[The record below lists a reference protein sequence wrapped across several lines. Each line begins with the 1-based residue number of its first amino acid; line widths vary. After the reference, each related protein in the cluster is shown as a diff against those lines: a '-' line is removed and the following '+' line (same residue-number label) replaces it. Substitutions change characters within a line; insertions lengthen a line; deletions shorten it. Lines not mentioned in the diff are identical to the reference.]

1 MSQVEMRG
9 KPAVAW
15 TARTFLHDAEW
26 SAQVWGRPEVGF
38 SVVPECFT
46 NNSPDMI
53 RGMVDAAMDQVIKQL
68 THAPEPR
75 APQLTHIT
83 TEAGGELHYQGDDLL
98 DCFDAMQRAFVKAH
112 WSDGLPLVPPTRKKV
127 EAMVA
132 ATGLA
137 AGHLVG
143 HLEPGFGAATLEKI
157 AANAVMAGARP
168 EHMPVI
174 LAMLD
179 CFMDPRS
186 GWRGVCMSTGPQ
198 APVVMVSGRYA
209 REIGMN
215 SGVCAIGPGSVSEV
229 NVAIGRTARLLA
241 MNIGLSYPG
250 VSDMDTH
257 GTAMKFSYCVAENEE
272 RNPFEPYRVTK
283 GFAEDSTTVTV
294 NMPFSHTEVHD
305 FQNHDP
311 KRLIEVM
318 CSVICNV
325 GHAMNGHWLYN
336 NKGPLGTPSVFRG
349 ESDNLLF
356 LCPDHATAFHRA
368 GWTLANIREA
378 LFEGSRL
385 SFRKLMLTH
394 EMELF
399 NSVHPHLKWLAEAPE
414 TLISIFERPEQF
426 DLFVIGGD
434 AGWSTYHD
442 GGTFSITR
450 EARLP

>member
-1 MSQVEMRG
+1 
-9 KPAVAW
+9 
-15 TARTFLHDAEW
+15 
-26 SAQVWGRPEVGF
+26 
-38 SVVPECFT
+38 VVPECFT

-241 MNIGLSYPG
+241 MNIGLSYP
-250 VSDMDTH
+250 
-257 GTAMKFSYCVAENEE
+257 
-272 RNPFEPYRVTK
+272 
-283 GFAEDSTTVTV
+283 
-294 NMPFSHTEVHD
+294 
-305 FQNHDP
+305 
-311 KRLIEVM
+311 
-318 CSVICNV
+318 
-325 GHAMNGHWLYN
+325 
-336 NKGPLGTPSVFRG
+336 
-349 ESDNLLF
+349 
-356 LCPDHATAFHRA
+356 
-368 GWTLANIREA
+368 
-378 LFEGSRL
+378 
-385 SFRKLMLTH
+385 
-394 EMELF
+394 
-399 NSVHPHLKWLAEAPE
+399 
-414 TLISIFERPEQF
+414 
-426 DLFVIGGD
+426 
-434 AGWSTYHD
+434 
-442 GGTFSITR
+442 
-450 EARLP
+450 